1 MKIRKKNFR
10 TVQIILRLIKAFS
23 GAIGATFVIT
33 DYKWTGLII
42 IAVGAIANE
51 GLTIIKE
58 EEDEEINNI
67 ITGPSIMQSNQEV
80 GDSC

>member
-1 MKIRKKNFR
+1 MKIKRKNFK

-58 EEDEEINNI
+58 EDEEINNT
-67 ITGPSIMQSNQEV
+67 ITGPSIMQSNQET

>member
-1 MKIRKKNFR
+1 MKIRKKNFK

-58 EEDEEINNI
+58 EDEEINNI
-67 ITGPSIMQSNQEV
+67 ITGPSIMQSNQEI
-80 GDSC
+80 GDGC

>member
-1 MKIRKKNFR
+1 MKIKKQNFKS
-10 TVQIILRLIKAFS
+10 VQIILRLIKAFS

-51 GLTIIKE
+51 GLAIIKE
-58 EEDEEINNI
+58 EEEENEEVNDNA
-67 ITGPSIMQSNQEV
+67 SNT
-80 GDSC
+80 SLL

>member
-1 MKIRKKNFR
+1 MKIKKQNFKS
-10 TVQIILRLIKAFS
+10 VQIILRLIKAFS

-51 GLTIIKE
+51 GLAIIKE
-58 EEDEEINNI
+58 EEEENEEVNDNA
-67 ITGPSIMQSNQEV
+67 SNTSQL
-80 GDSC
+80 